1 MTPGSAHQAGINA
14 VFADGSVTMIGYDI
28 APEIFNCLGH
38 RADGQ
43 AVSVP

>member
-1 MTPGSAHQAGINA
+1 MTPGSAHSAGINA
-14 VFADGSVTMIGYDI
+14 VFADGSVAMISYEV

-38 RADGQ
+38 RSDGQ